1 MSLLYT
7 FHSYGADGVP
17 IAMQT
22 AAFPTDAAA
31 TEYAEHV
38 LAEHRS
44 AAYVVVCDAERQ
56 VATRHRAA
64 VS

>member
-17 IAMQT
+17 IALQT

-31 TEYAEHV
+31 ADYAERV
-38 LAEHRS
+38 LAEHLS

-56 VATRHRAA
+56 VATRRRTT